1 MEKTER
7 HKLQRTVLLL
17 VFVHKYI
24 EYVWFDLPNQMI
36 KTYQVWKAPSRY
48 RFKQIFRFEINFIG
62 F

>member
-36 KTYQVWKAPSRY
+36 KT
-48 RFKQIFRFEINFIG
+48 
-62 F
+62 